1 MRSRELHACVFIDA
15 AEAGILRRTKRPVSV
30 DKYGNF
36 PLKDEDIR
44 EFIYS
49 ELGKDDVGVRSF
61 ELM

>member
-1 MRSRELHACVFIDA
+1 MFIDA
-15 AEAGILRRTKRPVSV
+15 TEAGILRRTKRPVSV

-49 ELGKDDVGVRSF
+49 ELGKDDVGVRYF